1 MYIQG
6 PTCTKNGGGKKL
18 KKIVDEMAAP
28 FGVLHTCTAERETGT
43 ERERESERDRQ
54 TERERQRDRETETE
68 TFCPLSLPLFSSS
81 IQDWGVVMKQVSKR
95 QREREYSKRVSKEE
109 MGCNC

>member
-43 ERERESERDRQ
+43 ERERE
-54 TERERQRDRETETE
+54 TARQRDRDRDFLPPLPPSVFILLPGLGSSNET
-68 TFCPLSLPLFSSS
+68 
-81 IQDWGVVMKQVSKR
+81 GVKE
-95 QREREYSKRVSKEE
+95 RERERVFETCVKRGNRLSLLVWQS
-109 MGCNC
+109 

>member
-1 MYIQG
+1 VGRWLYIQG

-43 ERERESERDRQ
+43 ERARESERDRQ
-54 TERERQRDRETETE
+54 TERERQRDRDRDFLPPLPPSVFILLPGLGSSNETGVKETE
-68 TFCPLSLPLFSSS
+68 
-81 IQDWGVVMKQVSKR
+81 
-95 QREREYSKRVSKEE
+95 RERVFETCVKR
-109 MGCNC
+109 GNRL

>member
-1 MYIQG
+1 LYIQG

-43 ERERESERDRQ
+43 ERARETDRQ
-54 TERERQRDRETETE
+54 SERDRETETE

-81 IQDWGVVMKQVSKR
+81 FQDWGVVMKQVSKR

-109 MGCNC
+109 IGCNC